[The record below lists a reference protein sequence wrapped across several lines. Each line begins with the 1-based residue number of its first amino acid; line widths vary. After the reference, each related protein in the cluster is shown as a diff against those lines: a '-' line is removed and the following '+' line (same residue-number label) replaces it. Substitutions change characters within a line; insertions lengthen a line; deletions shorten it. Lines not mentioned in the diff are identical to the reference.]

1 MPAPSAAR
9 AKAPLQHRV
18 PCYPMVPMLPGGHC
32 HMRAQPADRLR
43 DMCLRMN
50 VGALARPHTAPLHR
64 AREPLSGNA
73 LREVNVQ
80 LQAGA
85 YVSPSKRAPPPPQ
98 CEMYRS
104 PHVAAPAP
112 RPAPRKAP
120 AEERKAP
127 SAARQSRL
135 AQGGAAPA
143 HLNLA
148 YGTPLQAMAA
158 GQMPYRHEKVLGKGA
173 FGCVTLVRSV
183 LTGELA
189 AMKTIDRAKLSTP
202 NLKKTVEQEIRSL
215 KRLNHHGV
223 VRLVE
228 VVESIRT
235 IQLILEYVDGGTLQQ
250 LVTAERSIAEERAQP
265 LLWQMLDAVAH
276 CHARRVCHRDLKL
289 ENFVLE
295 KAHKRVK
302 LIDFGLSVVWRDGQ
316 ALFKSYGTP
325 CYTAPEIL
333 QGQTYDGPKVDVWS
347 LGVCLFTMLSG
358 SLPFQAVSTKELK
371 RRVASGR
378 YALPPSLSDGACDL
392 IRSMLTLS
400 PDKRADVGA
409 VRAHRWLGPTRAEA
423 GARADPAGGSPS
435 PLRPDVAWP
444 ADAETAELDAPT
456 LNRLQKLGLQ
466 PSDVE
471 HSVRGSAYDHA
482 SACYYLTRLGAA
494 KRSGRRSPTRRDG
507 WSRADKALA
516 SPRSPAGAPAA

>member
-1 MPAPSAAR
+1 M
-9 AKAPLQHRV
+9 
-18 PCYPMVPMLPGGHC
+18 
-32 HMRAQPADRLR
+32 
-43 DMCLRMN
+43 
-50 VGALARPHTAPLHR
+50 
-64 AREPLSGNA
+64 
-73 LREVNVQ
+73 
-80 LQAGA
+80 
-85 YVSPSKRAPPPPQ
+85 
-98 CEMYRS
+98 
-104 PHVAAPAP
+104 
-112 RPAPRKAP
+112 
-120 AEERKAP
+120 
-127 SAARQSRL
+127 
-135 AQGGAAPA
+135 
-143 HLNLA
+143 
-148 YGTPLQAMAA
+148 
-158 GQMPYRHEKVLGKGA
+158 
-173 FGCVTLVRSV
+173 
-183 LTGELA
+183 
-189 AMKTIDRAKLSTP
+189 
-202 NLKKTVEQEIRSL
+202 
-215 KRLNHHGV
+215 
-223 VRLVE
+223 
-228 VVESIRT
+228 
-235 IQLILEYVDGGTLQQ
+235 
-250 LVTAERSIAEERAQP
+250 TAERSIAEERTQP

-289 ENFVLE
+289 ENFVLD

-423 GARADPAGGSPS
+423 SARADPAGGSPS

-471 HSVRGSAYDHA
+471 HSVRGGAYDHA

-494 KRSGRRSPTRRDG
+494 KRSDRRSPTRRDG
-507 WSRADKALA
+507 RARTDKALA